1 MSKGLDLTSWSA
13 GFHSQRA
20 LLKDGEEKA
29 QEHVGK
35 GGDPQTNKGH
45 KMYEQ
50 DKTAGGAYGDRDDPS
65 AQGVQGRLVMRVGA
79 LWTENGVWCHTNK
92 NVGVVL
98 AKEPCCVV
106 TLINMDSGMMTIAQG
121 ARGSFYPFIRE
132 CSEILSI
139 MMSED
144 QAITCLVAGVQ
155 PTEGRDTSDIVQED
169 TAAINVTPAESGNA
183 EGGSPM
189 DKSKDSSESVLGVQ
203 PSGGG

>member
-65 AQGVQGRLVMRVGA
+65 AQGVQG
-79 LWTENGVWCHTNK
+79 
-92 NVGVVL
+92 
-98 AKEPCCVV
+98 
-106 TLINMDSGMMTIAQG
+106 
-121 ARGSFYPFIRE
+121 
-132 CSEILSI
+132 
-139 MMSED
+139 
-144 QAITCLVAGVQ
+144 VQ